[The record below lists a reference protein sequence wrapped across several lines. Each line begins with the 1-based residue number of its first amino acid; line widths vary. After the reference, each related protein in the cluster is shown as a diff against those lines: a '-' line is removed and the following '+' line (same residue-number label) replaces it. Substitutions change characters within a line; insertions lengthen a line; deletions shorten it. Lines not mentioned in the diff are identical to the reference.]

1 MLKRFMWQSYSL
13 FILNSSLHS
22 PSGGLGASIK
32 QQGAVGRLAVGL
44 QADAGL
50 LAVVEEDD
58 YNNLHLLNHHL
69 LAFADVDAVRQV
81 TSVG

>member
-1 MLKRFMWQSYSL
+1 ME
-13 FILNSSLHS
+13 
-22 PSGGLGASIK
+22 AK
-32 QQGAVGRLAVGL
+32 QQCAIGRLAVGL
-44 QADAGL
+44 HADAGL